1 MILSPE
7 NVEPQPEARPPLRR
21 EKEPTM
27 INILTISLFLAI
39 AAFVV
44 TIAAA
49 MSRAPLWVAV
59 LLLAVLALV
68 KALPPR

>member
-1 MILSPE
+1 
-7 NVEPQPEARPPLRR
+7 
-21 EKEPTM
+21 M
-27 INILTISLFLAI
+27 INILTISLVLAI

-59 LLLAVLALV
+59 MLLSVLALV

>member
-1 MILSPE
+1 M
-7 NVEPQPEARPPLRR
+7 
-21 EKEPTM
+21 
-27 INILTISLFLAI
+27 NILTLALI
-39 AAFVV
+39 LALTAFVL

-59 LLLAVLALV
+59 FVLAVLALL

>member
-1 MILSPE
+1 M
-7 NVEPQPEARPPLRR
+7 V
-21 EKEPTM
+21 
-27 INILTISLFLAI
+27 NILTLSLVLAI
-39 AAFVV
+39 TAFVV

-68 KALPPR
+68 KALPPL